1 MSRPPARPY
10 IRLPGRYLM
19 PLAGHVVT
27 REHVH
32 VITSTVP
39 EQVPAS
45 DIADARLVWIDA
57 DGRGVEL
64 EIVALDLEDTRR
76 TP

>member
-45 DIADARLVWIDA
+45 DIADARLV
-57 DGRGVEL
+57 
-64 EIVALDLEDTRR
+64 
-76 TP
+76 

>member
-1 MSRPPARPY
+1 M
-10 IRLPGRYLM
+10 RLLDRYLL

-45 DIADARLVWIDA
+45 DIADARLV
-57 DGRGVEL
+57 
-64 EIVALDLEDTRR
+64 
-76 TP
+76 